1 MVTETTLQKVKGQE
15 GWARNGL
22 LPKELLEEKE
32 DAEGMNNTVSVPSGK
47 QK

>member
-1 MVTETTLQKVKGQE
+1 MVTETTLQEVKGQE

-32 DAEGMNNTVSVPSGK
+32 DAEGMNTVSVPSGK